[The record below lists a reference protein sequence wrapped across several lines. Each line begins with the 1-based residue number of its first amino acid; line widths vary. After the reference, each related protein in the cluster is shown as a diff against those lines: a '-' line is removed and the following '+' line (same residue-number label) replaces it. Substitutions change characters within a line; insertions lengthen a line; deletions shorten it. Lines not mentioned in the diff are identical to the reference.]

1 MSEPIGWHQEGAQKK
16 FQKFFP
22 NFLYRDLLVWLIA
35 LNVLALL
42 SVIFPDGIGAI
53 HWPLGDKADPF
64 GAPPMVIRPE
74 WYFMF
79 AFQALKMIPA
89 HVGFIEG
96 ELFGMGIFAIGGA
109 LWALVPFLDRQAMV
123 NKKSKLWIGFGILV
137 VAFIVVMTALGYILE

>member
-1 MSEPIGWHQEGAQKK
+1 
-16 FQKFFP
+16 
-22 NFLYRDLLVWLIA
+22 
-35 LNVLALL
+35 
-42 SVIFPDGIGAI
+42 
-53 HWPLGDKADPF
+53 
-64 GAPPMVIRPE
+64 
-74 WYFMF
+74 MF

-96 ELFGMGIFAIGGA
+96 ELFGMGVFAIGGA